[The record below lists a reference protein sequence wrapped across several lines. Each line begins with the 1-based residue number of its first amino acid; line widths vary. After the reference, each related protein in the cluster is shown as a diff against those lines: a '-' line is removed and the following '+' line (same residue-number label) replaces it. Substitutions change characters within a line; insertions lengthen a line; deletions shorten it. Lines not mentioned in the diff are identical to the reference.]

1 MKITKRVGIRRFHRR
16 FHSIVKGGFPIIVTK
31 RKQPVYMLIK
41 VGKKQE
47 EVMECEMCKRER
59 KCTLRGIDLYGNVSV
74 KWMCRRC
81 EGRLRGKG
89 VIVI

>member
-1 MKITKRVGIRRFHRR
+1 
-16 FHSIVKGGFPIIVTK
+16 
-31 RKQPVYMLIK
+31 MLIK